1 MPNAERMVRIQLEI
15 PLSLVAR
22 IDALHRAAPA
32 ADAADKAAL
41 YLDAFDRGVAA
52 LESGDVITA
61 VSRPEARRDSAS
73 RDSAPWDSASRAE
86 PARVVLRGDRFV
98 ADARQTPERREA
110 PRSVDDG
117 RRTQD
122 HQRAR
127 RAFVDD
133 VMARVDDG
141 GTPAAIADALNAEGR
156 RTARGNPWTETHV
169 EQLVHRERARR
180 VRDTWREETAGG

>member
-22 IDALHRAAPA
+22 IDALHRAAPE
-32 ADAADKAAL
+32 DVDKATM
-41 YLDAFDRGVAA
+41 YLDALDRGIAA
-52 LESGDVITA
+52 LESGDIITA
-61 VSRPEARRDSAS
+61 VSRAAPNASAYPERARSDDA
-73 RDSAPWDSASRAE
+73 

-98 ADARQTPERREA
+98 ADARRADDRRDA
-110 PRSVDDG
+110 PRSIEAG
-117 RRTQD
+117 RRTED

-127 RAFVDD
+127 RAVVDD
-133 VMARVDDG
+133 VMSRVDG
-141 GTPAAIADALNAEGR
+141 GDTPASIADALNAEGR
-156 RTARGNPWTETHV
+156 RTARGNPWTEANV